1 MTGQCF
7 VFAGCIVFRGIGP
20 CDQSTVKW
28 DWAGSMVTYRAG
40 LGEHNSEQS
49 NAGWKVQS
57 GIIQSGSSSE
67 NAKWNTLESGSSSG
81 KQEVGAR
88 QGMRG
93 SSDDRGGHGGGVR
106 VHQVHVMLNLLF

>member
-1 MTGQCF
+1 M
-7 VFAGCIVFRGIGP
+7 FRGIGP
-20 CDQSTVKW
+20 CDQSSVKW

-40 LGEHNSEQS
+40 LGEHNSEQCD
-49 NAGWKVQS
+49 AGRQVQS

-81 KQEVGAR
+81 KQGVGCKA
-88 QGMRG
+88 GNEG

-106 VHQVHVMLNLLF
+106 VH